1 VSRYGELPDRDRT
14 ATLQNTDTLV
24 HQPGR
29 EPLADAEREGG
40 LRRALAVQQR
50 LAQAA
55 LAGAGLDAV
64 AAAVAAE
71 IDGSVLVIDAA
82 GRPFARHDQSGVLDD
97 EVAGELGRALAARGH
112 GHPRIVDHPAL
123 PAGAYARPI
132 ASSRATHARAWLVV
146 ATADGR
152 IDESVRLVVQQA
164 AAIVG
169 LELMHRGA
177 RSETERRL
185 TASLVADAIE
195 GRTDPAE
202 LGRQLQA
209 FGVHGEVAI
218 VLFTVTGP
226 AAERALQ
233 EVLAASELAAA
244 VSIQEVDG
252 RELLCAIVEVGAG
265 DPIEVAAAARTG
277 LVDAIA
283 GECAGEI
290 VAAVSRAR
298 PAAELPRTFQEA
310 SWALEAIEHGSAG
323 TTPVVGSWRDLG
335 VESLLLAVADGDALR
350 LYCDQ
355 LLGPV
360 LAGDSVYAAE
370 LLRSLEV
377 FILHNGQWERAA
389 RELHC
394 HRHTLRYRM
403 RKLEE
408 LTGRD
413 LASAT
418 DRIEFWLALR
428 ARELSWSHRAR

>member
-1 VSRYGELPDRDRT
+1 VSRCGEMRGRDRT
-14 ATLQNTDTLV
+14 ATLQTTDTLV

-29 EPLADAEREGG
+29 EPIADTTGESA
-40 LRRALAVQQR
+40 LRRAVAAQQR
-50 LAQAA
+50 LAEA
-55 LAGAGLDAV
+55 LEGEGLDAV
-64 AAAVAAE
+64 AAAVAAR
-71 IDGSVLVIDAA
+71 IDGSVLVIDTA
-82 GRPFARHDQSGVLDD
+82 GRPIARHDPSGVLDD
-97 EVAGELGRALAARGH
+97 EVAGELGRALAARGD

-132 ASSRATHARAWLVV
+132 ASPRATRARAWLVV

-152 IDESVRLVVQQA
+152 IDEPVRLLVQQA

-169 LELMHRGA
+169 LELRHRGA
-177 RSETERRL
+177 TSETERRL
-185 TASLVADAIE
+185 TASLVGDAIE

-202 LGRQLQA
+202 LARQLLA

-218 VLFTVTGP
+218 ALFTVAGP
-226 AAERALQ
+226 AAERALH
-233 EVLAASELAAA
+233 EVLAATELPAA
-244 VSIQEVDG
+244 VSIQEVEG
-252 RELLCAIVEVGAG
+252 RELLCAIVEVGAR

-277 LVDAIA
+277 LADEV
-283 GECAGEI
+283 GSERVGEI

-310 SWALEAIEHGSAG
+310 YWVLEAVEHESAG
-323 TTPVVGSWRDLG
+323 TTPAVGSWRDLG
-335 VESLLLAVADGDALR
+335 VESLLLSVADGDALR

-370 LLRSLEV
+370 LLRSLEA

-413 LASAT
+413 LAKAT

-428 ARELSWSHRAR
+428 ARELSHRAR

>member
-1 VSRYGELPDRDRT
+1 
-14 ATLQNTDTLV
+14 
-24 HQPGR
+24 
-29 EPLADAEREGG
+29 
-40 LRRALAVQQR
+40 
-50 LAQAA
+50 
-55 LAGAGLDAV
+55 
-64 AAAVAAE
+64 
-71 IDGSVLVIDAA
+71 VI
-82 GRPFARHDQSGVLDD
+82 
-97 EVAGELGRALAARGH
+97 AGELARALAARRH

-132 ASSRATHARAWLVV
+132 ASPRATRARAWLVV
-146 ATADGR
+146 TAADGR
-152 IDESVRLVVQQA
+152 IDEQVRLVVQQA

-177 RSETERRL
+177 TSETERRL
-185 TASLVADAIE
+185 TASLVGDAID

-209 FGVHGEVAI
+209 FGVHGDVAI
-218 VLFTVTGP
+218 VLFTVADP
-226 AAERALQ
+226 AAERALG
-233 EVLAASELAAA
+233 EVLAANELPAA
-244 VSIQEVDG
+244 VSIHAVGG
-252 RELLCAIVEVGAG
+252 RDLLCAIVEVGG
-265 DPIEVAAAARTG
+265 RDPIEVAAAARTG
-277 LVDAIA
+277 LVDAV
-283 GECAGEI
+283 GSGRVGEI

-310 SWALEAIEHGSAG
+310 YWALEAVEHGSADA
-323 TTPVVGSWRDLG
+323 TAAVGSWRDLG
-335 VESLLLAVADGDALR
+335 VESLLLSVADGDALR

-370 LLRSLEV
+370 LLRSLEA

-408 LTGRD
+408 MTGRD
-413 LASAT
+413 LAKAT

-428 ARELSWSHRAR
+428 ARELAQRAR